1 MSDVTLFP
9 HQSEA
14 LSVTA
19 DKNRVAYY
27 HDMGLG
33 KTYTGGEKLIQ
44 LGASVNLVICQKSKI
59 ADWVDHF
66 RSNYA
71 THKRDYCAD
80 NTIFNLTNKQEYE
93 WFLHESKRATEEY
106 YI

>member
-1 MSDVTLFP
+1 MGVKLFP

-33 KTYTGGEKLIQ
+33 KTFTGGEKLIE
-44 LGASVNLVICQKSKI
+44 LGAELNLVICQKSKI
-59 ADWVDHF
+59 ADWVHHF
-66 RSNYA
+66 RLNGRASDGALVCLLY
-71 THKRDYCAD
+71 TSPSPRD
-80 NTIFNLTNKQEYE
+80 
-93 WFLHESKRATEEY
+93 S
-106 YI
+106 